1 MCEEGRPFWG
11 SSEDFQTNPPIH
23 PSSFLEITPL
33 KFCIFWKWPQPEYS
47 SSKLCLS
54 SPHTL
59 STVVSLRSVFTIYSC
74 CIQFW
79 FKLSIAR
86 YPLCNAP
93 TGNKQQASHADG
105 YVTHMMNQLRLLF
118 LLFWTKLASR
128 TRVYRI
134 NFALVN
140 IISFLSFFF
149 FQMDNYILYNKLL
162 YRNDPW
168 A

>member
-93 TGNKQQASHADG
+93 TGNKQQASQMAMWPTWWINLDCFSYYLVQSWQVEQG
-105 YVTHMMNQLRLLF
+105 CVKLTLL
-118 LLFWTKLASR
+118 L
-128 TRVYRI
+128 
-134 NFALVN
+134 
-140 IISFLSFFF
+140 
-149 FQMDNYILYNKLL
+149 
-162 YRNDPW
+162 
-168 A
+168 

>member
-11 SSEDFQTNPPIH
+11 SSEDFQTNLPIH
-23 PSSFLEITPL
+23 PSSFLEITPH

-47 SSKLCLS
+47 SNKLCLS

-93 TGNKQQASHADG
+93 TGIKQQASQTVMWPSWWINLDCFSFYFEQSWQVEQG
-105 YVTHMMNQLRLLF
+105 CIKF
-118 LLFWTKLASR
+118 
-128 TRVYRI
+128 
-134 NFALVN
+134 NFAFVN

-162 YRNDPW
+162 YRIDP
-168 A
+168 